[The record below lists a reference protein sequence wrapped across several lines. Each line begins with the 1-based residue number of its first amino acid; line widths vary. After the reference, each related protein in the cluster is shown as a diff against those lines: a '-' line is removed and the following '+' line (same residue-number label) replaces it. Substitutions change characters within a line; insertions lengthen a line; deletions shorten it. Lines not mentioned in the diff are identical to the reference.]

1 MNSYIFDKQ
10 IKVDEVPDRVT
21 NVKLEDGYDY
31 ITLVN
36 GLHVVGAITISGEYL
51 ANAHQVPFKD
61 ILNIDVIIPNEN
73 ILNMRDLRFSVENYE
88 VHIVDN
94 FLNFKIK
101 CQINGHDL
109 TKEEKEVEAN
119 IQEVVENLDPN
130 APNSLLDQFR
140 DNLSEED
147 EKTLEALI
155 KGEKVDIIAT
165 PAAAEKEDILESDP
179 SGEPLPEVEPET
191 EHPFVDDLAEITPL
205 ETEESNNKQVIEDKI
220 KEIKNQSSPNPNA
233 LFKEERFVIFSRFY
247 RVRRGDTY
255 ESIASANNVDI
266 DQLKSLNKYKEISE
280 GNLVQI
286 PR

>member
-10 IKVDEVPDRVT
+10 IKVDEVPDRVM

-61 ILNIDVIIPNEN
+61 TLNIDVIIPNEN

-165 PAAAEKEDILESDP
+165 ESVEEHETIESDP
-179 SGEPLPEVEPET
+179 ISEQMPEDPET

-255 ESIASANNVDI
+255 ESIASTNNVDI

-280 GNLVQI
+280 GSLVQI

>member
-10 IKVDEVPDRVT
+10 IKVDEVPDRVM

-61 ILNIDVIIPNEN
+61 TLNIDVIIPNES

-165 PAAAEKEDILESDP
+165 ESVEEHETIESDP
-179 SGEPLPEVEPET
+179 ISEQMPEDPET

-255 ESIASANNVDI
+255 ESIASTNNVDI

-280 GNLVQI
+280 GSLVQI

>member
-10 IKVDEVPDRVT
+10 IKVDEVPDRVM

-51 ANAHQVPFKD
+51 ASAHQVPFKD
-61 ILNIDVIIPNEN
+61 TLNIDVIIPNEN

-165 PAAAEKEDILESDP
+165 ENVEEQENAIESDP
-179 SGEPLPEVEPET
+179 ISEQMPEVEPET

-220 KEIKNQSSPNPNA
+220 KEIKNQSTPNPNA

-266 DQLKSLNKYKEISE
+266 DQLKSLNKNKEISE

>member
-10 IKVDEVPDRVT
+10 IKVDEVPDRVM

-61 ILNIDVIIPNEN
+61 TLNIDVIIPNEN

-179 SGEPLPEVEPET
+179 SGEQVPEVEPET

-255 ESIASANNVDI
+255 ESIASTNNVDI
-266 DQLKSLNKYKEISE
+266 DQLKSLNKNKEISE
-280 GNLVQI
+280 GSLVQI

>member
-10 IKVDEVPDRVT
+10 IKVDEVPDRVM

-61 ILNIDVIIPNEN
+61 TLNIDVIIPNEN
-73 ILNMRDLRFSVENYE
+73 ILNMCDLRFSVENYE

-165 PAAAEKEDILESDP
+165 ESVEEQETIESDP
-179 SGEPLPEVEPET
+179 ISEQMPVDPET

-220 KEIKNQSSPNPNA
+220 KEIKNQSSPNSNA

-247 RVRRGDTY
+247 RVRRGDT
-255 ESIASANNVDI
+255 
-266 DQLKSLNKYKEISE
+266 
-280 GNLVQI
+280 
-286 PR
+286 